1 MGPWVCAGMIGFRG
15 RQAIEKALK
24 VAFVLAGVEL
34 PQRARLGADGTSC
47 GGHSPEAWLA
57 ALSRTRGLCSED
69 QKRGDDEQIG
79 SRRLLYLSLGKFGKL
94 EMTGSSIDRAASTN
108 QSPLKGALLALL
120 VQGPSYGYELAN
132 RLERQLGPSWPILR
146 PSLYRMLK
154 KLQAEGLLSSE
165 PSKETSSARIVYGAT
180 DMAEPALVA
189 WMDSPLPH
197 EQGQLQLQARMIVA
211 RQEDLPRL
219 LVALDCHERALFVKR
234 AEIEAGVPARQSL
247 RAAMMYLVREASIQQ
262 INGELLWVDMSRQTI
277 RALLGS

>member
-1 MGPWVCAGMIGFRG
+1 M
-15 RQAIEKALK
+15 
-24 VAFVLAGVEL
+24 
-34 PQRARLGADGTSC
+34 
-47 GGHSPEAWLA
+47 
-57 ALSRTRGLCSED
+57 
-69 QKRGDDEQIG
+69 
-79 SRRLLYLSLGKFGKL
+79 L
-94 EMTGSSIDRAASTN
+94 EMTGSSIDRATSTN

-165 PSKETSSARIVYGAT
+165 SSRETSSARIVYGAT

-189 WMDSPLPH
+189 WMDSPLPL

-219 LVALDCHERALFVKR
+219 LVALDGHERALFVKR